1 MKPLHRAVGL
11 VLFILTSLAAA
22 FFVYAAISSRL
33 WTETFQILEDS
44 KCPSVA
50 IGLLVFLL
58 VLFYSYTGSHRADY
72 ERYISF
78 EGEGGS
84 VRISRHAIRDF
95 LVGLA
100 AEFSTIEKLDP
111 EFTMQRENMDVE
123 LHVTVR
129 PGCHIPELSRMLQ
142 ERVRTT
148 MRVSLGITQIGQ
160 VDVLV
165 QEIAGVGE
173 RTQHGDESE
182 NSWEGDLHG

>member
-1 MKPLHRAVGL
+1 MKPLHRVIGI
-11 VLFILTSLAAA
+11 VLFILMSVAAA
-22 FFVYAAISSRL
+22 FFVYAALSSNL
-33 WTETFQILEDS
+33 WNDTFHALGENRNG
-44 KCPSVA
+44 A
-50 IGLLVFLL
+50 LAAGLLVFLL
-58 VLFYSYTGSHRADY
+58 VLLYSYTGTHRAEY

-84 VRISRHAIRDF
+84 VRISRHAVRDF

-111 EFTMQRENMDVE
+111 EFTMRRENMDVE
-123 LHVTVR
+123 LNVTVR

-148 MRVSLGITQIGQ
+148 LRVSLGITQVGK

-165 QEIAGVGE
+165 QEIAGVGAQGPRRDE
-173 RTQHGDESE
+173 PEAEFSGDMT
-182 NSWEGDLHG
+182 

>member
-1 MKPLHRAVGL
+1 MKTLHRAVGL
-11 VLFILTSLAAA
+11 VLFILISLGAA

-33 WTETFQILEDS
+33 WTEIFQILEDN
-44 KCPSVA
+44 KWPSVA

-58 VLFYSYTGSHRADY
+58 VLFYSYTGSYRADY

-84 VRISRHAIRDF
+84 VRISRRAIRDF
-95 LVGLA
+95 LAGIA
-100 AEFSTIEKLDP
+100 AEFSTVEKLDP
-111 EFTMQRENMDVE
+111 EFTMQRETMDVD

-148 MRVSLGITQIGQ
+148 MRIALGITQIGK

-165 QEIAGVGE
+165 QEIAGSSDQPT
-173 RTQHGDESE
+173 RRDEPE

>member
-1 MKPLHRAVGL
+1 VAV
-11 VLFILTSLAAA
+11 A
-22 FFVYAAISSRL
+22 FFVYAAISSKL
-33 WTETFQILEDS
+33 WTEIFELFQAN
-44 KCPSVA
+44 KWPSVA

-58 VLFYSYTGSHRADY
+58 VLLYSYTGSHRAEY

-84 VRISRHAIRDF
+84 IRISRRAIRDF
-95 LVGLA
+95 LAGLA

-111 EFTMQRENMDVE
+111 EFTMQRENMDIE

-148 MRVSLGITQIGQ
+148 MRVSLGITQIGK

-165 QEIAGVGE
+165 QEIAGSSKRGD
-173 RTQHGDESE
+173 TGDESE
-182 NSWEGDLHG
+182 NSWEGELHG

>member
-1 MKPLHRAVGL
+1 MKTLHRAVGL
-11 VLFILTSLAAA
+11 VLFLLISLAAA
-22 FFVYAAISSRL
+22 FFVYAAISSSL
-33 WTETFQILEDS
+33 WNETFQILGDN
-44 KCPSVA
+44 KWPSVA
-50 IGLLVFLL
+50 TGLLVFLL
-58 VLFYSYTGSHRADY
+58 VLFYSYTGSHRAEY

-95 LVGLA
+95 LAGIAV
-100 AEFSTIEKLDP
+100 EFSTVEKLDP
-111 EFTMQRENMDVE
+111 EFTMQRENMDVD

-148 MRVSLGITQIGQ
+148 MRVSLGITQIGK

-165 QEIAGVGE
+165 QEIAGAAE
-173 RTQHGDESE
+173 RTPRRDEAD
-182 NSWEGDLHG
+182 NGWEGDLHG